1 MDNSALVKQLTVYEV
16 SKALGVSPATVWR
29 WAKAGRIPKPRKI
42 GENTTRWD
50 SREVQAAIQ
59 KMAA

>member
-1 MDNSALVKQLTVYEV
+1 MENSALVQQLTVLEV
-16 SKALGVSPATVWR
+16 GKALGVSPATVWR
-29 WAKAGRIPKPRKI
+29 WAKAGRIPQPRKI
-42 GENTTRWD
+42 GMNTTRWD

>member
-1 MDNSALVKQLTVYEV
+1 MDGTTLTRQLTDREV
-16 SKALGVSPATVWR
+16 GQALGISRATVWR

-42 GENTTRWD
+42 GENSTRWD

>member
-1 MDNSALVKQLTVYEV
+1 MENSPLAQQLTVLEV
-16 SKALGVSPATVWR
+16 GKALGVSPATVWR
-29 WAKAGRIPKPRKI
+29 WSKSGRIPQPRKI
-42 GENTTRWD
+42 GENSTRWD

>member
-1 MDNSALVKQLTVYEV
+1 MDNTALVQQLTVLEV
-16 SKALGVSPATVWR
+16 GKALGVSPATVWR
-29 WAKAGRIPKPRKI
+29 WAKSGRIPQPRKL
-42 GENTTRWD
+42 GANSTRWD

>member
-1 MDNSALVKQLTVYEV
+1 MDSTTLTRQLTDIEV
-16 SKALGVSPATVWR
+16 GQALGISRATAWR

-59 KMAA
+59 AA